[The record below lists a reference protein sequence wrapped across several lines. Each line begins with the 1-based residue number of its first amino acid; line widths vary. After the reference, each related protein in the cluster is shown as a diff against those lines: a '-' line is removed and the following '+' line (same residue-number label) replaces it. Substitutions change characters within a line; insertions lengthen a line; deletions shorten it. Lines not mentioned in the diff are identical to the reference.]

1 MTLDENGNTK
11 QAHKVHSN
19 DDDKNDARNDATT
32 FNHAS
37 NANDINDTSILPVIF
52 LLLDI

>member
-19 DDDKNDARNDATT
+19 DAARNDATT

-37 NANDINDTSILPVIF
+37 NANDNTDTSILPVI
-52 LLLDI
+52 LLSVA